1 MQPVLQVKNI
11 AKEFPGVKALEDISI
26 DFYPGECHAL
36 VGENGAG
43 KSTLIKIIAS
53 IYKPTRGEVILDGK
67 VCNFKTPKD
76 ALDAG
81 IAVIQQETSIAP
93 HLTVAEN
100 IYLGCEPKQ
109 KNGLLDRKKMEADA
123 QAVLDEMGLEIDA
136 HTLCSTLTAAQLQ
149 MVEIAKVISKHAK
162 VVVLDEPTSSLSEK
176 EIDSL
181 FEQVR
186 KMKAANTTMI
196 YVTHRMAELSI
207 ICERCSIFRDGLK
220 VAEYKIN
227 EVDEQTIVN
236 SMVGRE
242 LGAFVKP
249 DHTAKQEVL
258 RVEKLCQKGKFENV
272 SFHANAGEIVAFS
285 GLVGAGRTEVM
296 EAIFGATKLTSGKVY
311 LNGEEVHIKNPA
323 DAIRRGIGLATEDR
337 RRTGLLLTK
346 TIEENIA
353 LPNLPFHAK
362 NGFVNVPWE
371 KETSEE
377 YMGKLKIKAPNILT
391 LCGNLSGGNQQKV
404 ILSKWL
410 AAGVKL
416 LILDEP
422 TKGIDVNARAEFYA
436 LMDQF
441 VEEGGSIIMVSSDM
455 PEIIKVAD
463 RAYVMSEGRLTG
475 ELTRLEITELNLI
488 SLANPVSDGSDKKT
502 KKKAGKK

>member
-1 MQPVLQVKNI
+1 MKPFLQVKNI

-53 IYKPTRGEVILDGK
+53 IYKPTRGEVLLDDV
-67 VCNFKTPKD
+67 VCNFKSPKD

-81 IAVIQQETSIAP
+81 IAVIEQETAIAP
-93 HLTVAEN
+93 HLSVAEN
-100 IYLGCEPKQ
+100 IYLGCEPRKTNQ
-109 KNGLLDRKKMEADA
+109 MLDRKKMEADA
-123 QAVLDEMGLEIDA
+123 QNVLDEMGLEIDA
-136 HTLCSTLTAAQLQ
+136 HTLCATLTAAQLQ
-149 MVEIAKVISKHAK
+149 MVEIAKVISKNAK

-176 EIDSL
+176 EIESL
-181 FEQVR
+181 FVQVR
-186 KMKAANTTMI
+186 KMKARNTTMI
-196 YVTHRMAELSI
+196 YVTHRMAELPI
-207 ICERCSIFRDGLK
+207 ICEKCSIFRDGLK
-220 VAEYKIN
+220 VAEYNVN
-227 EVDEQTIVN
+227 EVSEQTIVN

-242 LGAFVKP
+242 LGAYVKP
-249 DHTAKQEVL
+249 EHTAKEEIL
-258 RVEKLCQKGKFENV
+258 RVENLTRKGVFKNIN
-272 SFHANAGEIVAFS
+272 FHANAGEIVAFS

-296 EAIFGATKLTSGKVY
+296 EAIFGATKITSGKVFLY
-311 LNGEEVHIKNPA
+311 GEEVQIKNPE
-323 DAIRRGIGLATEDR
+323 DAIRRNVGLATEDR

-346 TIEENIA
+346 SIEENIA

-362 NGFVNVPWE
+362 KGFVNVPWQ
-371 KETSEE
+371 KETSNE
-377 YMGKLKIKAPNILT
+377 YMGKLKIKAPNIRT
-391 LCGNLSGGNQQKV
+391 LCRNLSGGNQQKV

-436 LMDQF
+436 LMNQF
-441 VEEGGSIIMVSSDM
+441 VENGGSIVMVSSDM

-463 RAYVMSEGRLTG
+463 RAYVMSEGRQTG
-475 ELTRLEITELNLI
+475 ELTRKEITEINLI
-488 SLANPVSDGSDKKT
+488 SLATPTAEESE
-502 KKKAGKK
+502 

>member
-1 MQPVLQVKNI
+1 MKPFLQVKNI

-53 IYKPTRGEVILDGK
+53 IYKPTRGEVYLDGQL
-67 VCNFKTPKD
+67 CNFKTPKD

-81 IAVIQQETSIAP
+81 IAVIEQETAIAP
-93 HLTVAEN
+93 DLTVAEN
-100 IYLGCEPKQ
+100 MYLGCEPKTSS
-109 KNGLLDRKKMEADA
+109 GLLDRKKMEADS

-136 HTLCSTLTAAQLQ
+136 HTLCKTLTAAQLQ
-149 MVEIAKVISKHAK
+149 MVEIAKVIAKHAK

-196 YVTHRMAELSI
+196 YVTHRMAELPI
-207 ICERCSIFRDGLK
+207 ICEKCSIFRDGLK
-220 VAEYKIN
+220 VAEYKVN
-227 EVDEQTIVN
+227 EVSEQTIVN

-242 LGAFVKP
+242 LGAYVKP
-249 DHTAKQEVL
+249 EHTAKEEML
-258 RVEKLCQKGKFENV
+258 RVENLCQEGVFENV
-272 SFHANAGEIVAFS
+272 NFHANAGEIVAFS

-296 EAIFGATKLTSGKVY
+296 EAIFGSTKITSGKVY
-311 LNGEEVHIKNPA
+311 LYGEEVNIKNPG
-323 DAIRRGIGLATEDR
+323 DAIRRKIGLATEDR
-337 RRTGLLLTK
+337 RRTGLLLKK
-346 TIEENIA
+346 TIQENVG

-362 NGFVNVPWE
+362 KGFVNFGWE
-371 KETSEE
+371 KETSNE
-377 YMGKLKIKAPNILT
+377 YMGKLKIKAPNIQT

-410 AAGVKL
+410 AAGVRV

-436 LMDQF
+436 LMNKF

-463 RAYVMSEGRLTG
+463 RVYVMSEGRITG
-475 ELTRLEITELNLI
+475 ELQRDEISELNLI
-488 SLANPVSDGSDKKT
+488 SLASPISDGSDKK
-502 KKKAGKK
+502 

>member
-1 MQPVLQVKNI
+1 MKPFLQVKNI

-43 KSTLIKIIAS
+43 KSTLIKMIAS
-53 IYKPTRGEVILDGK
+53 IYKPTRGEVLLDGE
-67 VCNFKTPKD
+67 VCNFKSPKD

-81 IAVIQQETSIAP
+81 IAVIEQETAIAP

-100 IYLGCEPKQ
+100 IYLGCEPK
-109 KNGLLDRKKMEADA
+109 KSNGMLDRKKMESDA
-123 QAVLDEMGLEIDA
+123 EEVLREMGLEIDA
-136 HTLCSTLTAAQLQ
+136 HTLCATLTAAQLQ
-149 MVEIAKVISKHAK
+149 MIEIAKVISKHAK

-176 EIDSL
+176 EIESL

-196 YVTHRMAELSI
+196 YVTHRMAELPI
-207 ICERCSIFRDGLK
+207 ICEKCSILRDGFK
-220 VAEYKIN
+220 VAEYKVN
-227 EVDEQTIVN
+227 EVSEQTIVN

-242 LGAFVKP
+242 LGAYVKP
-249 DHTAKQEVL
+249 DHTAKEEIL
-258 RVEKLCQKGKFENV
+258 RVEDLCQLGVFENI

-285 GLVGAGRTEVM
+285 GLVGSGRTEVM
-296 EAIFGATKLTSGKVY
+296 EAIFGATKITSGKVFLY
-311 LNGEEVHIKNPA
+311 GQEVHIKNPE
-323 DAIRRGIGLATEDR
+323 DAIRRKVGLATEDR
-337 RRTGLLLTK
+337 RRTGLLLRK
-346 TIEENIA
+346 SIEENIA

-371 KETSEE
+371 KEISDE
-377 YMGKLKIKAPNILT
+377 YMEKLKIKAPNIRT

-422 TKGIDVNARAEFYA
+422 TKGIDVNARAEFYS
-436 LMDQF
+436 LMNQF
-441 VEEGGSIIMVSSDM
+441 VEDGGCIVMVSSDM

-463 RAYVMSEGRLTG
+463 RAYVMSEGRQTG
-475 ELTRLEITELNLI
+475 ELSRQDINELNLI
-488 SLANPVSDGSDKKT
+488 SLASPVSEES
-502 KKKAGKK
+502 ASN

>member
-1 MQPVLQVKNI
+1 MEPVLQVRNI
-11 AKEFPGVKALEDISI
+11 AKEFPGVRALEDISI

-67 VCNFKTPKD
+67 VCNFKTPKN

-109 KNGLLDRKKMEADA
+109 KNGFLDRKKMEADA

-176 EIDSL
+176 EVDSL

-220 VAEYKIN
+220 VAEYKID

-236 SMVGRE
+236 SMVGRK

-249 DHTAKQEVL
+249 DHTAKEEVL
-258 RVEKLCQKGKFENV
+258 RVENLCQKGKFENI

-296 EAIFGATKLTSGKVY
+296 EAIFGATKLTSGKIY
-311 LNGEEVHIKNPA
+311 LNGEEVRIKNPA

-362 NGFVNVPWE
+362 KGFVNVPWE

-377 YMGKLKIKAPNILT
+377 YMTKLKIKAPNILT

-410 AAGVKL
+410 AAGAKL

-441 VEEGGSIIMVSSDM
+441 VKEGGSIIMVSSDM

-475 ELTRLEITELNLI
+475 ELTRPEITELNLI
-488 SLANPVSDGSDKKT
+488 SLANPVSDGSDMKPKEKT
-502 KKKAGKK
+502 VKQ